1 MKRLLILVVSIPLFA
16 AGACR
21 TGPVENGSGGDTGA
35 KKKPGETT
43 FRSDQ
48 PEYPDEKDDAY
59 FKAEP
64 AGPEVFRVL
73 ITRENYSV
81 RQVGSK
87 DVIKRKP
94 DPNGDKEQLGNYSTF
109 NDKYDFKD
117 WTLRGVLS
125 VRINP
130 HNGEIEHAEYV
141 AGKNPRSWQA
151 TRFFQ
156 EDLSRFNF
164 SFPKNAVLTREFWV
178 TFEWRIKKRPGMSDA
193 EAKQRAVDFL
203 KQQLD

>member
-1 MKRLLILVVSIPLFA
+1 MKRVLIFFA
-16 AGACR
+16 AWALLGAVSCKSGP
-21 TGPVENGSGGDTGA
+21 TGNGGSSDTGV
-35 KKKPGETT
+35 KKQPGEAG

-73 ITRENYSV
+73 ITRDNYSV
-81 RQVGSK
+81 RQISSK

-94 DPNGDKEQLGNYSTF
+94 DPNGDKEQLNNYAQF

-117 WTLRGVLS
+117 WTLKGVLS

-178 TFEWRIKKRPGMSDA
+178 SFEWRIKKRPGMSDA